1 VSQLRYTGDNIMLYC
16 CRYAWNQEVTIDTDF
31 DLCDTN
37 ETFLLFGMSIM
48 VNCAVNLDTRFLTP
62 CIKSVLVIAEDI
74 SGWEAGVTD
83 ACASMQS

>member
-1 VSQLRYTGDNIMLYC
+1 MFYC
-16 CRYAWNQEVTIDTDF
+16 CRYAWDQEVTIDTDF

-37 ETFLLFGMSIM
+37 EMFLLFGMSVM

-62 CIKSVLVIAEDI
+62 CIKSVLVTAEDI
-74 SGWEAGVTD
+74 SGWEVGVTD